1 MSTTLAPP
9 TPVAA
14 PTAAEEDAIFTIP
27 GLSWDQYVAINDAL
41 GDRGSLRVL
50 YLAGRLTFVSPAS
63 IHAEG
68 EESLDTIIKA
78 IALGCGRPLRA
89 IGSTTLRR
97 AGVAAGVEGDKVYYL
112 DDNVAKIRGVRM
124 LDLDVHPTPDL
135 AIEVENTHNATDAL
149 AIYAQLGVPEVW
161 RHDVRRG
168 TMTFGLLGADGTYTA
183 APSSLAFPFLTP
195 EDVLD
200 QVRRADEI
208 RSYTEWAGPLADWVR
223 DVIRPRLD
231 PA

>member
-1 MSTTLAPP
+1 MSTTIAAPS
-9 TPVAA
+9 VAA
-14 PTAAEEDAIFTIP
+14 LVDETFTIP

-50 YLAGRLTFVSPAS
+50 YLAGRLTFVSPAF
-63 IHAEG
+63 IHAASEDA
-68 EESLDTIIKA
+68 LDSIVKA
-78 IALGCGRPLRA
+78 IALGCQIPLLP
-89 IGSTTLRR
+89 IGSTTLRKV
-97 AGVAAGVEGDKVYYL
+97 GVPAGVEGDRVYYL
-112 DDNVAKIRGVRM
+112 RENVARMRGAAEI
-124 LDLDVHPTPDL
+124 DLGTHPAPDL
-135 AIEVENTHNATDAL
+135 AIEVENTHKATDAL
-149 AIYAQLGVPEVW
+149 AIYAGIGVPEVW

-168 TMTFGLLGADGTYTA
+168 TMTFGLLGADGTNTA
-183 APSSLAFPFLTP
+183 TPSSLVFPFLTP